1 MRWMPILVTCVCI
14 IIRCKPTGISTLNVR
29 VCEGNS
35 KTRHKLER
43 NLKNLPGSTQL
54 NITELN

>member
-1 MRWMPILVTCVCI
+1 MRWMLILVTRVCI
-14 IIRCKPTGISTLNVR
+14 IKRCRPNEINTLNVR

-43 NLKNLPGSTQL
+43 N
-54 NITELN
+54 